1 MIGDS
6 KRRSDVPKGRPH
18 SNGCVCAS
26 PRSAWVPTTRRNTPC
41 IDCGRIA
48 VEPLQ
53 PSKFGIYTRPTPRV
67 HQSGETEYVD
77 GERRSCN
84 RRVKA
89 VLSRATECLI
99 RSNRGNPIKVYYHKQ
114 RENGCTAHQA
124 KGRARG
130 KLSNCI
136 YAMLPDGEPCEWS
149 DPAFADRK
157 LAQLER
163 AATAAGASV

>member
-1 MIGDS
+1 MCQSQVGLDPHDS
-6 KRRSDVPKGRPH
+6 SEYSVYRLRSD
-18 SNGCVCAS
+18 
-26 PRSAWVPTTRRNTPC
+26 RSRTAT
-41 IDCGRIA
+41 
-48 VEPLQ
+48 
-53 PSKFGIYTRPTPRV
+53 PSKFGIYTRPAPRV

-99 RSNRGNPIKVYYHKQ
+99 RSNRDNPIKVYYHKQ
-114 RENGCTAHQA
+114 RENGCTAQQA
-124 KGRARG
+124 KCRARG

-136 YAMLPDGEPCEWS
+136 YVMLRDGEPCEWS